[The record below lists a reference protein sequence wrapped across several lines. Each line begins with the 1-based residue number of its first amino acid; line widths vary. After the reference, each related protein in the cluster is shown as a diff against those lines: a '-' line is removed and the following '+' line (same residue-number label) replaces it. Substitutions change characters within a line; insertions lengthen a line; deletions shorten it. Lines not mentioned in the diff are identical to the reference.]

1 MDPTDLLHPIAGD
14 HPSGAS
20 IRYEPV
26 FDQIKVARIEED
38 EAPQGDWKRERKT
51 ADWPLVI
58 KLATDVLT
66 NRSKDLQI
74 AVWLTEALT
83 SREGFA
89 GLHAGLRLLHGLL
102 ENFWDTLHP
111 QLEDGD
117 AEFRAAPLDW
127 LGSGYLDATIRFVP
141 LNAAGHDYFAYRQAR
156 LLGYEEQAG
165 GDSSKLAS
173 RQQAL
178 DDGAL
183 SPEEFDESFKV
194 TPKPFYK
201 QIVADIDATL
211 DTLDTLDRLS
221 DEKFGSA
228 APSFSKMRESLK
240 EVRLAAGQLLARKLE
255 QDPDPVSAEPDPAPA
270 MGGQPGGTTAAGA
283 TGGGMSAVPTSA
295 QDAANRVAAAA
306 RFMRS
311 AAPSN
316 PAPYLMLRGL
326 RWGELRAADTIDPLM
341 LEAPPTD
348 VRTRLKTLLL
358 KAEWSKLIE
367 AGEDVMASAY
377 GRGWLDLQRYV
388 LTALAELGSEY
399 EHVSTAIRGA
409 LRSLLRDVPDLID
422 QTLMD
427 DSPTANVETRAWLR
441 DNGLLDAGDEPDL
454 PETPSSRGR
463 PRSRRDPYEQ
473 AMERVRAGDTDRAVD
488 LLMRE
493 ASQEKSERA
502 RFLRR
507 SQAASIMVDARLE
520 AVAMPILQEMLEQI
534 DKHDLEEWE
543 SGETVAQALG
553 LLYRCMSGL
562 GEDESTREALYLRV
576 CRLDPIQAIRFNT
589 PSSTQSDERPSE

>member
-1 MDPTDLLHPIAGD
+1 
-14 HPSGAS
+14 
-20 IRYEPV
+20 
-26 FDQIKVARIEED
+26 
-38 EAPQGDWKRERKT
+38 
-51 ADWPLVI
+51 
-58 KLATDVLT
+58 
-66 NRSKDLQI
+66 
-74 AVWLTEALT
+74 
-83 SREGFA
+83 
-89 GLHAGLRLLHGLL
+89 
-102 ENFWDTLHP
+102 
-111 QLEDGD
+111 
-117 AEFRAAPLDW
+117 
-127 LGSGYLDATIRFVP
+127 
-141 LNAAGHDYFAYRQAR
+141 
-156 LLGYEEQAG
+156 
-165 GDSSKLAS
+165 
-173 RQQAL
+173 
-178 DDGAL
+178 
-183 SPEEFDESFKV
+183 
-194 TPKPFYK
+194 
-201 QIVADIDATL
+201 
-211 DTLDTLDRLS
+211 
-221 DEKFGSA
+221 
-228 APSFSKMRESLK
+228 
-240 EVRLAAGQLLARKLE
+240 
-255 QDPDPVSAEPDPAPA
+255 
-270 MGGQPGGTTAAGA
+270 
-283 TGGGMSAVPTSA
+283 
-295 QDAANRVAAAA
+295 
-306 RFMRS
+306 MRS

-358 KAEWSKLIE
+358 KAEWSKLVE

-441 DNGLLDAGDEPDL
+441 DNGLLDAGDGPDL
-454 PETPSSRGR
+454 PETPSARGR

-507 SQAASIMVDARLE
+507 SQAASIMVDAGLE
-520 AVAMPILQEMLEQI
+520 AVAMPVLQEMLEQI

-543 SGETVAQALG
+543 SGETVAHALG

-589 PSSTQSDERPSE
+589 PSSTQSDERPSD